1 MMKKKT
7 QVQFEVPCLCFYK
20 QFGSALLMV
29 TSFLY
34 ANTSTVYLSSLNV
47 QQILNVMLTNVM
59 QEYQKI
65 Q

>member
-47 QQILNVMLTNVM
+47 RQ
-59 QEYQKI
+59 
-65 Q
+65 